1 MRTDRRRWV
10 VVVVATLAYLVSF
23 LDRLGWSGVAT
34 TAAHDFGLP
43 IAALGVFTSL
53 FFVGYLVSSL
63 LGGFV
68 VDRFGARRTLVAA
81 LVPLGVLTVGFGLV
95 RSVAAGAVIQLL
107 MGLAAGVDFAAC
119 MRLLAERFERIRRA
133 SATGVLMM
141 ASSAGVL
148 VVGLVAA
155 PLTGLGSWAWVF
167 VVFGVVTLL
176 VAVTVLVVVSD
187 VRGPTSKRPAWR
199 ASLPTLVRTP
209 RWLLLALGGF
219 GALWGTWGTTTWMQ
233 NLMVLG
239 HGLSPSRAGLVV
251 SAFGLGAVVAK
262 PIIGTVCDR
271 LGAARVVPMVV
282 ILGLFT
288 AGLVGFGFLTTP
300 AAFLTAA
307 PLLGV
312 VAFGYSPLMNSM
324 VTEVVPEAL
333 VGAAAGL
340 ANGVW
345 QVGSVLAPLAV
356 GAVFAASGGSFPA
369 VFATLAAGPLVAVP
383 LCWLLGRA
391 GEPADVSDGAS
402 LTSQAVADGGPS
414 PWARP

>member
-23 LDRLGWSGVAT
+23 LDRLGWSGVAAG
-34 TAAHDFGLP
+34 AAHDFGLP
-43 IAALGVFTSL
+43 IAALGAFTSL

-81 LVPLGVLTVGFGLV
+81 LVPLGLLTIGFGLV
-95 RSVAAGAVIQLL
+95 RSVAAAAVIQLL

-119 MRLLAERFERIRRA
+119 MRLIAERFERVRRA

-167 VVFGVVTLL
+167 VVFGAVTLL
-176 VAVTVLVVVSD
+176 VAAAVLVVVGD
-187 VRGPTSKRPAWR
+187 VPTATVPDGPAWR
-199 ASLPTLVRTP
+199 AAVPTLVRTP

-233 NLMVLG
+233 NLMILG
-239 HGLSPSRAGLVV
+239 HGLTPSRAGLVV

-262 PIIGTVCDR
+262 PVIGAVCDR

-282 ILGLFT
+282 ILALFT
-288 AGLVGFGFLTTP
+288 LGLLGFGFLTT
-300 AAFLTAA
+300 AGGFLTAA

-324 VTEVVPEAL
+324 VTEVVPDAL

-383 LCWLLGRA
+383 LCWLLGRVD
-391 GEPADVSDGAS
+391 EPAEVSEVPAPTPD
-402 LTSQAVADGGPS
+402 ADEGVS

>member
-1 MRTDRRRWV
+1 MRTDRGRWV

-34 TAAHDFGLP
+34 TAAADFGLP
-43 IAALGVFTSL
+43 VATLGVFTSL

-81 LVPLGVLTVGFGLV
+81 LVPLGVLTIAFGMV
-95 RSVAAGAVIQLL
+95 RSAAAGAAIQLL

-119 MRLLAERFERIRRA
+119 MRLLAERFERVRRA

-176 VAVTVLVVVSD
+176 VALAVLVVVGD
-187 VRGPTSKRPAWR
+187 VVAATVPERHAWR
-199 ASLPTLVRTP
+199 AAVPTLTRSP

-262 PIIGTVCDR
+262 PIIGAVCDR
-271 LGAARVVPMVV
+271 RGGARVVPMVV
-282 ILGLFT
+282 ILALF
-288 AGLVGFGFLTTP
+288 AVGLVGFGFLTAP
-300 AAFLTAA
+300 GAFLVAA

-345 QVGSVLAPLAV
+345 QVGSVLAPAV
-356 GAVFAASGGSFPA
+356 VGVVFAAGGGSFPA

-383 LCWLLGRA
+383 LCWLLTRV
-391 GEPADVSDGAS
+391 GEPDQEPAEAS
-402 LTSQAVADGGPS
+402 ST
-414 PWARP
+414 ARAS